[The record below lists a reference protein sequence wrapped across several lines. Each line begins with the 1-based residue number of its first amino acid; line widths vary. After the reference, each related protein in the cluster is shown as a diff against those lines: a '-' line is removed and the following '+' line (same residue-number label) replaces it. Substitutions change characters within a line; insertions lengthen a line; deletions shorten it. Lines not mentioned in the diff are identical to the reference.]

1 MKEEEL
7 KEKLERVEIP
17 HIELESHRSR
27 LRMALLDSGYFK
39 KRRGNKIMDAVR
51 TRARGFMDN
60 MLEGMVERR
69 PAWKVAMVTAFA
81 MIMIGGMVFGLG
93 SLNGTQQAGLNP
105 SGSTQIGGDQLT
117 DVEKALAMDI
127 LKADPG
133 IQVLLAS
140 GATIDMVLPVLVELE
155 KINAVTGEIEGV
167 QETWGQAWITG
178 TDGSTWGALVD
189 LVEGKVVQLSE

>member
-27 LRMALLDSGYFK
+27 LKIALLNSDYFK
-39 KRRGNKIMDAVR
+39 KEKGNGIMYAVK

>member
-17 HIELESHRSR
+17 RIELESHRSR
-27 LRMALLDSGYFK
+27 LKMALLNSDYFK
-39 KRRGNKIMDAVR
+39 KEKGNGIMYAVK
-51 TRARGFMDN
+51 TRARGVVN
-60 MLEGMVERR
+60 TMLDVMIERQ

-93 SLNGTQQAGLNP
+93 LLNGTQQAGLNP

>member
-1 MKEEEL
+1 
-7 KEKLERVEIP
+7 
-17 HIELESHRSR
+17 
-27 LRMALLDSGYFK
+27 MALLNSDYFK
-39 KRRGNKIMDAVR
+39 KEKGNGIMYAVK
-51 TRARGFMDN
+51 TRARGVVN
-60 MLEGMVERR
+60 TMLDVMIERQ

-167 QETWGQAWITG
+167 KETWGKAWITG
-178 TDGSTWGALVD
+178 TDGSTWGAMVD

>member
-27 LRMALLDSGYFK
+27 LRMALLDSDYFK

-81 MIMIGGMVFGLG
+81 MIMIGGMLFGLG

-140 GATIDMVLPVLVELE
+140 GATIDMVSPVLVELE

>member
-1 MKEEEL
+1 M
-7 KEKLERVEIP
+7 
-17 HIELESHRSR
+17 
-27 LRMALLDSGYFK
+27 Y
-39 KRRGNKIMDAVR
+39 AVK

-105 SGSTQIGGDQLT
+105 SGST
-117 DVEKALAMDI
+117 VEKALAMDI

>member
-27 LRMALLDSGYFK
+27 LRMALLDSDYFK
-39 KRRGNKIMDAVR
+39 KRKGNKIMDAVR

>member
-27 LRMALLDSGYFK
+27 LKMALLNSDYFK
-39 KRRGNKIMDAVR
+39 KEKGNGIMYAVK
-51 TRARGFMDN
+51 TRARGVVN
-60 MLEGMVERR
+60 TMLDVMIERQ

>member
-27 LRMALLDSGYFK
+27 LRMALLDSDYFK

-140 GATIDMVLPVLVELE
+140 GATIDMVSPVLVELE

>member
-17 HIELESHRSR
+17 RIELESHRSR
-27 LRMALLDSGYFK
+27 LKMALLNSDYFK
-39 KRRGNKIMDAVR
+39 KEKGNGIMYAVK
-51 TRARGFMDN
+51 TRARGVVN
-60 MLEGMVERR
+60 TMLDVMIERQ